1 MPRSNLQY
9 ARNFNPYAKDV
20 TIEEL
25 LKVRRQL
32 AKVMNQ
38 RMVRL
43 EQNKSPITG
52 ESYTFGAYD
61 LMTDYLKDRDRKRFN
76 EVLNPKEYTDDK
88 GKIQIAKIKQE
99 IRKLQGFE
107 ELKSSR
113 VGGMHEIE
121 AARIATLTSAREED
135 GVISRTALHEDTVT
149 SKDFYDFLNS
159 KTYAEIS
166 SAKGMDSDQLVEEY
180 DVAAD
185 RGATKEQIVTALND
199 YVNNLKPRQRVSIKG
214 IQKALGAIEIKKK

>member
-9 ARNFNPYAKDV
+9 ARDFNPYAKDV
-20 TIEEL
+20 TIDEL

-76 EVLNPKEYTDDK
+76 EVLNPKEYIDDE
-88 GKIQIAKIKQE
+88 GNIQVAKIKQE

-121 AARIATLTSAREED
+121 AARIATFTSAREED
-135 GVISRTALHEDTVT
+135 GVISRATLNEETVT

-159 KTYAEIS
+159 KTFTEIS
-166 SAKGMDSDQLVEEY
+166 EDMDSDKLVEEY

-185 RGATKEQIVTALND
+185 RGATKRQIVRALNK
-199 YVNNLKPRQRVSIKG
+199 YVKGLKANERISVKG
-214 IQKALGAIEIKKK
+214 VQEALGAIKIRKK

>member
-9 ARNFNPYAKDV
+9 ARDFNPYAKGV
-20 TIEEL
+20 TIDEL

-61 LMTDYLKDRDRKRFN
+61 LMTDYLKDRDRRRFN
-76 EVLNPKEYTDDK
+76 EVLKPQEYTDK
-88 GKIQIAKIKQE
+88 ETGKMQVGKIKAD
-99 IRKLQGFE
+99 IRALQGFE
-107 ELKSSR
+107 ELRSSR

-121 AARIATLTSAREED
+121 AARIATFTSAREED
-135 GVISRTALHEDTVT
+135 GVISRAALNEETVT

-159 KTYAEIS
+159 KTFTEIS
-166 SAKGMDSDQLVEEY
+166 DKIDSDKLVEEY

-185 RGATKEQIVTALND
+185 RGASKRQIVRALNK
-199 YVNNLKPRQRVSIKG
+199 YVKNLKMGERISIKG
-214 IQKALGAIEIKKK
+214 VQEALGAIKIRKK